1 MKEMPRAKREE
12 TRRRARKQTKSG
24 ISSLSHRLG
33 SILHRKAF
41 KSSSQRFKLRPS
53 LRGNLANKWAYA
65 FKQEEIRTR
74 PPAIDRA
81 SGNQVQQPASCH
93 LLALPRELR
102 ECIYDFVFSTGIDIG
117 AEVALVGAEK
127 PLRMA
132 GRTLLQTCRQI
143 HNEGRLTFWLEC
155 RRFWQHTHFT
165 ASLDRFKSGSS
176 VKAALRRIGG
186 EDLGRIERVTI
197 DLHFDFSSGL
207 CRLALVGGIW
217 WQIWL
222 HSGVPEDDNDTLQV
236 QFIRQQPLRSQG
248 IRKISHRY
256 QERDLA
262 HRYTLHK
269 TSVPVIAESAESV
282 DRAGQVILA
291 VFVQSRRWQEL
302 FQ

>member
-1 MKEMPRAKREE
+1 MKEMPKAKREE
-12 TRRRARKQTKSG
+12 MHRRATRQTKSK
-24 ISSLSHRLG
+24 LSRLSDG
-33 SILHRKAF
+33 LYSILHRKSF
-41 KSSSQRFKLRPS
+41 KSSPRRLKLRPP
-53 LRGNLANKWAYA
+53 LRGTFANKWAHA

-74 PPAIDRA
+74 PPTNDHKPGLRA
-81 SGNQVQQPASCH
+81 QQPGSCR

-102 ECIYDFVFSTGIDIG
+102 ECIYDFVFSTGIENG
-117 AEVALVGAEK
+117 AEVPLIDAEK
-127 PLRMA
+127 PLAMA

-143 HNEGRLTFWLEC
+143 HNEGRLTFWIEC

-165 ASLDRFKSGSS
+165 ASLDRFNSGSS

-186 EDLGRIERVTI
+186 DDLGRIERVTV

-217 WQIWL
+217 WHIWL
-222 HSGVPEDDNDTLQV
+222 NLGEPEDDNDTLQV

-256 QERDLA
+256 QERLLA

-282 DRAGQVILA
+282 DRAAQVVLA
-291 VFVQSRRWQEL
+291 GFVQSRRWQEV
-302 FQ
+302 FR